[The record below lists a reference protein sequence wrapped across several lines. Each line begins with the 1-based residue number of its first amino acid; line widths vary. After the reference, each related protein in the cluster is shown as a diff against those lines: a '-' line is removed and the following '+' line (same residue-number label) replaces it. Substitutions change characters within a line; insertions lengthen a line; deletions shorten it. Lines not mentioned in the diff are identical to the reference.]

1 MWKRI
6 HSNRDP
12 RDTLYSEIKKEF
24 RPYFEKAGEGG
35 RNVLARHPRFFFGG
49 MVLALLVSMILAF
62 TLSRHPEPVRRP
74 VAKQQVSSVQ
84 DGFSQIL
91 QTANRIRETLR
102 LKRLVDSITAKKQLS
117 AADSTTLDSALNQL
131 QRIKTIK

>member
-24 RPYFEKAGEGG
+24 RPYFDKAAVAGKSFLDI
-35 RNVLARHPRFFFGG
+35 NPYFFFG
-49 MVLALLVSMILAF
+49 LMILSLLISIIGAF
-62 TLSRHPEPVRRP
+62 TVSRHPEPVRHP
-74 VAKQQVSSVQ
+74 IAKQQVSTVQ
-84 DGFSQIL
+84 DGFSEIL
-91 QTANRIRETLR
+91 QTTSRIRETLR
-102 LKRLVDSITAKKQLS
+102 LKRLVDSITVKKQLS
-117 AADSTTLDSALNQL
+117 ASDSTTLDSALNQL